1 MSRRERKKKEKG
13 VQDVPLRRIKV
24 LGIAGL
30 VIWIALA
37 GRLFYIQVLSHE
49 DLALASASQYQ
60 VIVEGMDTRGI
71 ILDRNFNPLTGGTD
85 QYYYFIAK
93 EREDSS
99 SDSLLAAISA
109 K

>member
-71 ILDRNFNPLTGGTD
+71 KRRYIDRPYWKLSIN
-85 QYYYFIAK
+85 
-93 EREDSS
+93 
-99 SDSLLAAISA
+99 
-109 K
+109 